1 MAVKYSLAKMNTKLN
16 GKSYEKVYAHAQVN
30 ETTSLKKFSQLIASQ
45 TTVSRADVSAVLISS
60 VENLVMEL
68 QRGNQ
73 VEFGELGKFRLQL
86 MSDGTDTASDFT
98 SDNIKGVRIQFV
110 PGDDLSD
117 MFNQMEFTPVASR
130 LVQKA
135 ALKAEKTVPLR
146 WTSLRRR
153 LRLARRTMLRQ
164 EKAARTTPEVVLRLE
179 AHRLAAHRL
188 ALALRLVE
196 ALATQATETSRNIN
210 LIKERNDN
218 DRKDQTDLE

>member
-110 PGDDLSD
+110 PGDDLAD

-135 ALKAEKTVPLR
+135 ALKAEKTGAATVDI
-146 WTSLRRR
+146 
-153 LRLARRTMLRQ
+153 A
-164 EKAARTTPEVVLRLE
+164 EAKAA
-179 AHRLAAHRL
+179 ASKKNNAA
-188 ALALRLVE
+188 AGE
-196 ALATQATETSRNIN
+196 GGKDNTGSGSQTGGSQTGSGSQAGGGSQTGSGSQTGGSSSDTGDGNV
-210 LIKERNDN
+210 KEY
-218 DRKDQTDLE
+218 

>member
-1 MAVKYSLAKMNTKLN
+1 MAVKYSVAKLNVKLN

-86 MSDGTDTASDFT
+86 MSDGTETASEFT

-135 ALKAEKTVPLR
+135 ALKAEKTGAATVDIAEAKAAASKKNILRGSFSESWDCDFHSRIFWIWKSKSSRSFSNRCYHGGARPEKFCIAKQNEASDVQIECLVPLR
-146 WTSLRRR
+146 
-153 LRLARRTMLRQ
+153 
-164 EKAARTTPEVVLRLE
+164 
-179 AHRLAAHRL
+179 
-188 ALALRLVE
+188 
-196 ALATQATETSRNIN
+196 
-210 LIKERNDN
+210 
-218 DRKDQTDLE
+218 

>member
-1 MAVKYSLAKMNTKLN
+1 MAVKYSLAKMNTELN
-16 GKSYEKVYAHAQVN
+16 GKAYEKVYAHAQVN

-73 VEFGELGKFRLQL
+73 VEFGELGMFRLQL
-86 MSDGTDTASDFT
+86 MSDGTETASEFT

-135 ALKAEKTVPLR
+135 VLKAEKTGAATVDI
-146 WTSLRRR
+146 
-153 LRLARRTMLRQ
+153 A
-164 EKAARTTPEVVLRLE
+164 EAKAAASKKNNAE
-179 AHRLAAHRL
+179 AGDGGKDN
-188 ALALRLVE
+188 
-196 ALATQATETSRNIN
+196 TGSGSQAGSGSQTGGSSSTGSSDTGDGNV
-210 LIKERNDN
+210 KEY
-218 DRKDQTDLE
+218 